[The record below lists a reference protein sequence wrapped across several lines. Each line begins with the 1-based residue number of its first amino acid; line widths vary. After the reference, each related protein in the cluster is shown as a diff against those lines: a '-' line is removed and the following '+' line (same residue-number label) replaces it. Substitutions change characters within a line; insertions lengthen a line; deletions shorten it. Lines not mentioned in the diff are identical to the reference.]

1 MFVIVGWVV
10 ALACI
15 FGVYIAEEGNIAVI
29 AHALPMEFITIFGAA
44 GGAFLANNQM

>member
-29 AHALPMEFITIFGAA
+29 AHALPMEFIFWPT
-44 GGAFLANNQM
+44 